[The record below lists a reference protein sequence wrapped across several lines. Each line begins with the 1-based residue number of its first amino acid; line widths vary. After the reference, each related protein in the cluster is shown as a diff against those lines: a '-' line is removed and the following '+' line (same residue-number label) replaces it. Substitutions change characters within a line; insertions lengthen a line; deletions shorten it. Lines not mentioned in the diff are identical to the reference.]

1 MKEKPLFVGVED
13 SKGIRMSLLE
23 SSRDIVKT
31 LQAFENLRATRIE
44 KVEKIMLL
52 KNTIKEI
59 EDIKNMLNEKIPDYG
74 LSIKKEKSSPKTKE
88 KTDEIKKL
96 EQELSYIEEKLS
108 RFS

>member
-52 KNTIKEI
+52 K
-59 EDIKNMLNEKIPDYG
+59 
-74 LSIKKEKSSPKTKE
+74 SI
-88 KTDEIKKL
+88 L
-96 EQELSYIEEKLS
+96 ENPERGRTETV
-108 RFS
+108 